1 MKKTGNAWKYLAVKD
16 AFLANSQNYVFTL
29 QVGLWLFVILF
40 LIEKLKICEIKCFCC
55 TVSRPTIMVIC
66 VFFVRPF
73 ECVILYVK
81 IVTPSRNVKLSKA
94 PSPATSLPLSSL
106 WNLKLS

>member
-1 MKKTGNAWKYLAVKD
+1 MKKTGNTWKYLAVKD

-73 ECVILYVK
+73 ECVFLHLK
-81 IVTPSRNVKLSKA
+81 IVTTSRKVKSWKA
-94 PSPATSLPLSSL
+94 PSPIRKNPAPASE
-106 WNLKLS
+106 